1 MTARGD
7 QFRRGDALRE
17 AEARLALSLVVEPGD
32 PRVVGLLAEHAATDV
47 AAAVRSGS
55 GALAAHLPEAW
66 RDAAPRVDRDLASA
80 RRRADEQGLRWVVPG
95 DREWPRGLDDLDH
108 VEPHGG
114 STGAPLG
121 LWVRGPADLAGLAE
135 EAVAVVGARSCTAYG
150 SECAAEIA
158 ADVADQGGTVV
169 SGAAFG
175 IDAAAHRGALVQ
187 DRPTVAVLACGA
199 DVEYPRTHASLLR
212 RIAQDGLVVSEQA
225 PGQVPMRSRFLSRNR
240 IIAALA
246 VGTVVVEAARRSG
259 SLNTLYWADAL
270 GRVTMGVPGPVTSQQ
285 SAGVHQA
292 VRDGRAVLV
301 TTGREVLDAVAGITS
316 DVVPPGPLD
325 DTERDRLGQLARRVL
340 DALSF
345 EQARSTADVAAAAR
359 GSRAEVAD
367 LLAALER
374 QGWCAHVGDRW
385 LVLPRGASTGGR

>member
-1 MTARGD
+1 MSGRTD
-7 QFRRGDALRE
+7 QFRRGDALRD

-32 PRVVGLLAEHAATDV
+32 PRLVPLLDEHGAGAVVSAIRDGGAPLA
-47 AAAVRSGS
+47 S
-55 GALAAHLPEAW
+55 HLPDAW
-66 RDAAPRVDRDLASA
+66 RDAAPRLERDVAAA
-80 RRRADEQGLRWVVPG
+80 RARADEQGLRWVVPG
-95 DREWPRGLDDLDH
+95 DREWPAGLDDLDH

-114 STGAPLG
+114 TTGAPLG

-135 EAVAVVGARSCTAYG
+135 QAVAVVGARSCTAYG
-150 SECAAEIA
+150 SDCAAEIA

-187 DRPTVAVLACGA
+187 HRPTVAVLACGA

-212 RIAQDGLVVSEQA
+212 RIGQDGLVVSEQA

-301 TTGREVLDAVAGITS
+301 TTGREVLDAVAGLTA
-316 DVVPPGPLD
+316 DVAEPARAD
-325 DTERDRLGQLARRVL
+325 DTERDRLGRLARRVL

-345 EQARSTADVAAAAR
+345 EQARTGADVAASAR
-359 GSRAEVAD
+359 GSRAEVAE
-367 LLAALER
+367 LLTALER
-374 QGWCAHVGDRW
+374 QGLCIHVGDRW
-385 LVLPRGASTGGR
+385 LVLPRGASTTRR